1 MSRQYHL
8 RSFLRDAPNVFLRRY
23 LAEKG
28 VASQLD
34 WDALEETEIEP
45 TFEAIQEADQKV
57 RARCEADFCEID
69 RMATEGGV
77 KTLLVEAR
85 FHGHEL
91 ADTFGQAEDDHE
103 RAFWVFLE
111 HPRVFLVARERYRAD
126 NLPGRSWRK
135 RTGLPDIVP
144 RIDQPSRDALGKG
157 AAEHFQRTAGKGH
170 HWKVEHY
177 DGGDR
182 LYWFVYT
189 QDYAGAD
196 TEFSEEGEF
205 QRRTRLRA
213 DEVIFVYYKAERAL
227 DMYSPGCSPKTVEVL
242 RQVWADAVLEG
253 DLGTPTKGGIVFELD
268 GLKERGFSFPFD
280 PADGIDDV
288 NLSKLRLS
296 VKGQTKEEEK
306 ANQRITL
313 EVNASGNQEAVWD
326 LLDKVIGAD
335 REKPDE
341 ARMRLDNLRVT
352 QARFQFI
359 FRSKQRGG
367 TETLSFDVT
376 FPDLCS
382 LKQDPK
388 HKLARDYL
396 KRWGIDVSGSTDTD
410 SEAS

>member
-23 LAEKG
+23 LTEKG

-34 WDALEETEIEP
+34 WDALGETESEP
-45 TFEAIQEADQKV
+45 IFEAIQEADQKV
-57 RARCEADFCEID
+57 RAQCEADFCEID
-69 RMATEGGV
+69 KMATEGGV

-85 FHGHEL
+85 FHGHDL
-91 ADTFGQAEDDHE
+91 AGAFGEAEDDHE

-111 HPRVFLVARERYRAD
+111 HPRAFLVASERYRAD

-135 RTGLPDIVP
+135 RTGLPNIAP
-144 RIDQPSRDALGKG
+144 RIDQPSRDELGKG
-157 AAEHFQRTAGKGH
+157 VAEHFQRTAGKGH

-177 DGGDR
+177 DGEDR

-196 TEFSEEGEF
+196 TEFSEAGEF

-213 DEVIFVYYKAERAL
+213 DEAIFVYYKAERAL

-253 DLGTPTKGGIVFELD
+253 DLGTPTKGGVVFELD
-268 GLKERGFSFPFD
+268 ALKQRGFAFPFD
-280 PADGIDDV
+280 QADGIEDV
-288 NLSKLRLS
+288 RLTRLRLA
-296 VKGQTKEEEK
+296 VKGETKSEEK
-306 ANQRITL
+306 ANPRITL
-313 EVNASGNQEAVWD
+313 EVNASENQEAIWD
-326 LLDKVIGAD
+326 VLDKVVG
-335 REKPDE
+335 E
-341 ARMRLDNLRVT
+341 RLIPPENVKVT
-352 QARFQFI
+352 QARFQFV
-359 FRSKQRGG
+359 FRSNRRGG

-376 FPDLCS
+376 YPDLCN

-388 HKLARDYL
+388 HKIARNYL
-396 KRWGIDVSGSTDTD
+396 RRWGIDVSGSPETD
-410 SEAS
+410 SEAG